1 MANTLRIKRRASGN
15 AGAPSV
21 LNNAELAFN
30 EVDDTL
36 YYGKGTGGAG
46 GTATTVEAIGGSGA
60 FVTLTSNQTNIS
72 GNKTFSGT
80 VALGSSA
87 SATTP
92 GTTDNSTKVATTAYV
107 KAQNYLIAGDNI
119 GAATATT
126 PATADNDTSVAT
138 TAFVKAQGYLVANTA
153 ITAATKTKITYDADG
168 LVTAG
173 ADLAASDIPSLTH
186 TKISDFDTGVR
197 TNRLDQMAAPID
209 VVSFNGQR
217 ITNVATPTQSTD
229 AVNKAYADALVN
241 GLDIKES
248 CRVATTGNVSVT
260 GGSGSLTIDGVTLAN
275 GDRIL
280 VKDQSTASEN
290 GIYYFDVYSSPT
302 WRLSRATDAD
312 GNDEVSP
319 GMFTFIEEGTVN
331 ADSGYV
337 LTTNGNINVGSTS
350 LTFTQFSG
358 AGMVVAGNGLTKTG
372 NTLAV
377 GAGTGITV
385 NANDVAL
392 TGQALALHNF
402 TTNGAIVRTGANTFT
417 VRSIAKSGNGLSVT
431 SGDFLDGNPTISL
444 TAALSTVGG
453 LTPVANKLAYYTG
466 ASAASLTDL
475 SAFGRSLIDDAD
487 AAAGRTTLGL
497 GSMAT
502 QAHTNVNI
510 DGGSIDGIT
519 FDGGTF

>member
-1 MANTLRIKRRASGN
+1 MANTLRIKRRATGN
-15 AGAPSV
+15 TGAPSS
-21 LNNAELAFN
+21 LANAELAFN

-36 YYGKGTGGAG
+36 YYGKGAGGAG

-60 FVTLTSNQTNIS
+60 FITLTSNQTGIS

-80 VALGSSA
+80 VALGANA

-92 GTTDNSTKVATTAYV
+92 ATSDNSTKLATTEYV
-107 KAQNYLIAGDNI
+107 QG
-119 GAATATT
+119 
-126 PATADNDTSVAT
+126 
-138 TAFVKAQGYLVANTA
+138 QGYLTANTA
-153 ITAATKTKITYDADG
+153 ITGSTKTKITFDSNG

-173 ADLAASDIPSLTH
+173 ADLAATDIPSLSSS
-186 TKISDFDTGVR
+186 KISDFDTSVR
-197 TNRLDQMAAPID
+197 LSRLDQMAAPTAA
-209 VVSFNGQR
+209 VSMGSQR
-217 ITNVATPTQSTD
+217 ITNVAAPVGAND
-229 AVNKAYADALVN
+229 AVTKSYADALVN

-248 CRVATTGNVSVT
+248 CRVATTTNISLN
-260 GGSGSLTIDGVTLAN
+260 GSGSLTIDGVTLSS
-275 GDRIL
+275 GDRL
-280 VKDQSTASEN
+280 LLKNQTTASQN
-290 GIYYFDVYSSPT
+290 GIYTFNVENTS
-302 WRLSRATDAD
+302 WFLSRTTDAN
-312 GNDEVSP
+312 GNDEVTP
-319 GMFTFIEEGTVN
+319 GCFTFIEEGSTQ

-337 LTTNGNINVGSTS
+337 LTTDGSITLGTTS

-385 NANDVAL
+385 GANDVGL

-402 TTNGAIVRTGANTFT
+402 TTRGPIIRTGSSTYT
-417 VRSIAKSGNGLSVT
+417 VRSIAKSGDGLSV
-431 SGDFLDGNPTISL
+431 SNGDFIGGDPTISL

-453 LTPVANKLAYYTG
+453 LTPAANKLAYYTG

-475 SAFGRSLIDDAD
+475 TAFGRSLLDDAD

-502 QAHTNVNI
+502 QASSNVSI
-510 DGGSIDGIT
+510 TGGSIDGVT

>member
-1 MANTLRIKRRASGN
+1 MANVIRVKRSSSTA
-15 AGAPSV
+15 APST
-21 LNNAELAFN
+21 LENAEIAYSEQSSKFFIG
-30 EVDDTL
+30 V
-36 YYGKGTGGAG
+36 GTGGANG
-46 GTATTVEAIGGSGA
+46 SATSIVAIGGSGA
-60 FVTLTSNQTNIS
+60 YTTLDTAQTLT

-80 VALGSSA
+80 VALGANA

-92 GTTDNSTKVATTAYV
+92 ATSDNSTKLATTAYV
-107 KAQNYLIAGDNI
+107 QGQGYLVAGDNI

-138 TAFVKAQGYLVANTA
+138 TAFVKAQGYLTANTA
-153 ITAATKTKITYDADG
+153 ITGATKTKITYDADG

-186 TKISDFDTGVR
+186 TKISDFDDGVR
-197 TNRLDQMAAPID
+197 TNRLDQMAAPTAA
-209 VVSFNGQR
+209 VSMGSQR
-217 ITNVATPTQSTD
+217 ITNVASPTQASD

-248 CRVATTGNVSVT
+248 CRVASTSAFP
-260 GGSGSLTIDGVTLAN
+260 SLAGTSAQTVDGVALAN

-280 VKDQSTASEN
+280 IKDQTTASQN
-290 GIYYFDVYSSPT
+290 GIYIYQVSGAT
-302 WRLSRATDAD
+302 WAFTRATDAN
-312 GNDEVSP
+312 GNDEVTA
-319 GMFTFIEEGTVN
+319 GCFTFIEEGSTN

-337 LTTNGNINVGSTS
+337 LTTNGSINVGTS
-350 LTFTQFSG
+350 ALTFTQFSG
-358 AGMVVAGNGLTKTG
+358 AGMVAAGNGLTKTG

-385 NANDVAL
+385 GSNDVAL

-402 TTNGAIVRTGANTFT
+402 ATSGVIVRTGASSYT

-453 LTPVANKLAYYTG
+453 LTPAANKLAYYTG

-475 SAFGRSLIDDAD
+475 TAFGRSLLDDAD

-502 QAHTNVNI
+502 QSHTSVNI
-510 DGGSIDGIT
+510 DGGTIDGVT
-519 FDGGTF
+519 LDGGTF